1 MKNIIQELKNILF
14 DCLYFFSTKKGCRSR
29 LSAKLGY
36 MTLRIIIFSTLE
48 KLYRFCNSKNIIRIL
63 KNSKIK
69 LSKNSDYFKTKLD
82 LDRKYINYLIDIL
95 ENNTTNIQFQNSFNK
110 KNIKKESGQNSKN
123 VLDSYFVPNTIPLGG
138 VEADLKSHGKNISQY
153 IDIDSELVGDL
164 RQLFSSIGVNK
175 FLKTAS
181 YMAGYPLKLSDFTFS
196 INRSIGSNRNEH
208 WHSDTFHSM
217 VKGFIYLSKVEIT
230 DAPFEFCA
238 NSTGLKSLLKIH
250 QPWLE
255 KYRKKIV
262 ENPESPRL
270 VNQYQLDETEKNKI
284 SFTGGPGTLIVA
296 NTSGLHRKGKHI
308 SNKERLLLYFEV
320 KRHSFYKRLLR
331 IFLNS

>member
-1 MKNIIQELKNILF
+1 
-14 DCLYFFSTKKGCRSR
+14 
-29 LSAKLGY
+29 
-36 MTLRIIIFSTLE
+36 
-48 KLYRFCNSKNIIRIL
+48 
-63 KNSKIK
+63 
-69 LSKNSDYFKTKLD
+69 
-82 LDRKYINYLIDIL
+82 
-95 ENNTTNIQFQNSFNK
+95 
-110 KNIKKESGQNSKN
+110 
-123 VLDSYFVPNTIPLGG
+123 
-138 VEADLKSHGKNISQY
+138 
-153 IDIDSELVGDL
+153 
-164 RQLFSSIGVNK
+164 
-175 FLKTAS
+175 
-181 YMAGYPLKLSDFTFS
+181 
-196 INRSIGSNRNEH
+196 
-208 WHSDTFHSM
+208 
-217 VKGFIYLSKVEIT
+217 
-230 DAPFEFCA
+230 